1 MCIGHREKGNRASA
15 NPTGCS
21 GLPAARHS
29 DPSQLRIAWPL
40 YRCMDQSLD
49 MGHFGKD
56 GLWVGQVLEV
66 LATGGSVLLCPISVH
81 SCSDLWGESPRPPQV
96 KFQTKW

>member
-29 DPSQLRIAWPL
+29 DLSHRRIAWPL
-40 YRCMDQSLD
+40 CCCMDQSLD
-49 MGHFGKD
+49 TGLLGKD
-56 GLWVGQVLEV
+56 GPWVGQVLEV
-66 LATGGSVLLCPISVH
+66 LAAGGSMLLCPMSVH
-81 SCSDLWGESPRPPQV
+81 SCSDGWGASPRPPQV
-96 KFQTKW
+96 EFQTKR